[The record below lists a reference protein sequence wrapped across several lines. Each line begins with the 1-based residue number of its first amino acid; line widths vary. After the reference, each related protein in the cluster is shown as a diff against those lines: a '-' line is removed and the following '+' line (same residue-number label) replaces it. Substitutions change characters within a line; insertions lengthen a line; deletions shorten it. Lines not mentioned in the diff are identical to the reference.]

1 MKNFEY
7 LIKTDRT
14 TDLTFEES
22 EFINVHRRIIASASL
37 VGQYLFEMCSQIK
50 RMRDGK
56 LYLAAGFEKFEDYTE
71 QALKVKRR
79 QAYTYIKLAET
90 YTENYII
97 ENAEAGITKLSLLA
111 NVTEEERQEI
121 IEALN
126 IREATVIEVEGA
138 VKAAVRERDEAQKQ
152 AEIYAEKN
160 EELQSKLS
168 ASESDYAELSD
179 DFDKKEQE
187 LKDARARAEDLKKE
201 ALALEKALAEAKKAS
216 KEIKTVPDEQSKKVA
231 AAEKAR
237 ADELEAKLK
246 ETNLQLAAA
255 KEQKKTLAS
264 DDLLIFKVKFNDLQR
279 LGVEIK
285 KSLDGMAEENA
296 AKCRTALNA
305 VLDKWKGEMQ
315 L

>member
-7 LIKTDRT
+7 LIQADRT

-97 ENAEAGITKLSLLA
+97 ENAEAGITKLALLA

-121 IEALN
+121 TEAVD
-126 IREATVIEVEGA
+126 IREATVSEVEGA

-152 AEIYAEKN
+152 VKIYAEKN

-168 ASESDYAELSD
+168 GL
-179 DFDKKEQE
+179 
-187 LKDARARAEDLKKE
+187 
-201 ALALEKALAEAKKAS
+201 
-216 KEIKTVPDEQSKKVA
+216 
-231 AAEKAR
+231 
-237 ADELEAKLK
+237 
-246 ETNLQLAAA
+246 
-255 KEQKKTLAS
+255 
-264 DDLLIFKVKFNDLQR
+264 
-279 LGVEIK
+279 
-285 KSLDGMAEENA
+285 
-296 AKCRTALNA
+296 
-305 VLDKWKGEMQ
+305 
-315 L
+315 